1 MTAPEVT
8 LSKIGMFD
16 NADKGFDVVKFDVTG
31 QDLHKMNKSFTDLP
45 HTNDFPDYHPHVTI
59 SYVKGGT
66 GNDYTKTLSKE
77 DSLVVK
83 PNKVVYS
90 KANGEKKEYTIK

>member
-1 MTAPEVT
+1 V
-8 LSKIGMFD
+8 LNLKKISIFEND
-16 NADKGFDVVKFDVTG
+16 NFDVVKFDIIGDSKTK
-31 QDLHKMNKSFTDLP
+31 LNKMNAKLVKLP
-45 HTNDFPDYHPHVTI
+45 HTTDYPDYHPHTTI
-59 SYVKGGT
+59 AYVKAGT

-90 KANGEKKEYTIK
+90 KANGEQKEYIIK